1 MKELKGRLKNRE
13 EGKEVSKLFTMQLQP
28 QQEAEE
34 VVETTTKTKKKEISK
49 DKLIKPSSQ
58 KNLILNG
65 KTFQVQKMPKMR
77 SKKPSFFQFDSKKYL
92 PEAENLGKES
102 YSTALQ
108 EQEKPSWPKH
118 ALPKL
123 KALFSQFPL
132 QI

>member
-28 QQEAEE
+28 QQEGEE

-65 KTFQVQKMPKMR
+65 KTFQV
-77 SKKPSFFQFDSKKYL
+77 
-92 PEAENLGKES
+92 
-102 YSTALQ
+102 
-108 EQEKPSWPKH
+108 
-118 ALPKL
+118 
-123 KALFSQFPL
+123 
-132 QI
+132 